1 VLVAE
6 EFVGYE
12 VASGVQ
18 HALNVLV
25 LLTLTVSVISN
36 GIIKWNSLLI
46 FNSIQHEER

>member
-18 HALNVLV
+18 RALNVLV
-25 LLTLTVSVISN
+25 LLTRSTVYVISN
-36 GIIKWNSLLI
+36 DIIKWNS
-46 FNSIQHEER
+46 